1 MNLEEIKEQIENDW
15 DSYPKE
21 VQIYLQYLADKN
33 IAYMEL
39 IVNIKEKIY
48 FKKYVEAENELA
60 YVIFNGINLNGYAD
74 EKRDLI

>member
-15 DSYPKE
+15 DSYPEE

-33 IAYMEL
+33 IAYLEL

-48 FKKYVEAENELA
+48 FKKYVEAESDLA
-60 YVIFNGINLNGYAD
+60 YVIFNG
-74 EKRDLI
+74 